1 MSISWRAALFALVT
15 LPFLVGSARGEAE
28 GPKIRSWLDSGSPE
42 SHVDVLFVGDGYQR
56 RHLSRSG
63 KYWRDVNR
71 YAKRFFEERP
81 FAWCR
86 KRCNVRALFV
96 ESKDAGCKGSSKV
109 DDPDTAL
116 KSAFSGTR
124 SLRFG
129 DPAAL
134 HRLVEGAGPTDIVFV
149 MVNTER
155 YGGGGT
161 TLRSMPSRGRPL
173 PAPTFSAQD
182 TTSFLVAVH
191 ELGHSFAR
199 LADEYVE
206 AGKDDR
212 YPLPEGDRDL
222 GYPNVT
228 LASHIDRSSFESVA
242 QSAKWKRF
250 LALRGSKRWTWSYEG
265 GYYRDRGVFRPFPRC
280 MMNKL
285 GDPFCP
291 VCCEALARAVYETCG
306 AAWDEAAYQKAH
318 PLSLWR

>member
-1 MSISWRAALFALVT
+1 MRTGWHTTLLAVLALPL
-15 LPFLVGSARGEAE
+15 LLGPARGEPDAPPIRTWLE
-28 GPKIRSWLDSGSPE
+28 SGPPA

-81 FAWCR
+81 FAWCK
-86 KRCNVRALFV
+86 KRFNVRALFV
-96 ESKDAGCKGSSKV
+96 ESEDAGCKGCSKV
-109 DDPDTAL
+109 EEPDTAL

-124 SLRFG
+124 SLTFG

-134 HRLVEGAGPTDIVFV
+134 QRFVEAAGAVDIVFV
-149 MVNTER
+149 MVNAER

-161 TLRSMPSRGRPL
+161 TLPGILRRGRPL

-191 ELGHSFAR
+191 ELGHSFAG
-199 LADEYVE
+199 LADEYEE
-206 AGKDDR
+206 AGKDGR
-212 YPLPEGDRDL
+212 YPLPEGGEDL
-222 GYPNVT
+222 DAPNVT
-228 LASHIDRSSFESVA
+228 LAAHIDRSSFERVA
-242 QSAKWKRF
+242 ETAKWKRF
-250 LALRGSKRWTWSYEG
+250 LALRGAKRWIWAYEG
-265 GYYRDRGVFRPFPRC
+265 GYYRARGVFRPFPRC

-291 VCCEALARAVYETCG
+291 VCCEALAKAVFETCG
-306 AAWDEAAYQKAH
+306 VAWDEAAYDKAH
-318 PLSLWR
+318 PLELWR